1 MASIVT
7 SILSCTVG
15 LLWNKARD
23 STAYKLKDGDTTDE
37 KIREIV
43 VRELND
49 IKSKLDGLSRK
60 DLLSSY
66 GFLKEGVNLLN
77 ASLDKSNDDEHNET
91 RDHDDETST
100 MLDGARCIL
109 NQTLELSRAVGK
121 LKTQSNK
128 EFESAKKRFEEAR
141 KTATHAFFNEALSI
155 KDRIF
160 AAKLR
165 VCSEILE
172 CLESPEIAM
181 TGCET
186 FLQDLHSLPAIR
198 EIFSVYLNGGI
209 KSRLNKAERLDN
221 VKSVMMINYALYQFN
236 FKFGR
241 KRTNRII
248 WPGVIDLAGRRF
260 NPILNWQEVST
271 RKSWVEGPMQPRNDL
286 LLDENIRPY
295 HSALNS
301 HGDIVAVRSEE
312 DFKVFSKTGE
322 SKLVT
327 LTDPTED
334 KVIERY
340 IKGLAIDNNN
350 NVYIVRCLETRGE
363 NGDGI
368 SYVLNVLDDTY
379 NVKYRCALNFLK
391 ATGSGMKLAIN
402 KNNDIVMIKNDDPY
416 VYVCDNSGHLK
427 FKFERDL
434 ILGQMPRYSLSISNE
449 NDIMISSNKNRAVDI
464 YTERGNLKSVINLP
478 VGHKVVGVV
487 FHHVICKIVVLSFN
501 YQSDSYFLLCFS
513 KAGELETLTFF
524 SKRTSQLDLRPYITS
539 HPSVVPIAVVWVRK
553 VIYM

>member
-1 MASIVT
+1 M
-7 SILSCTVG
+7 G

-23 STAYKLKDGDTTDE
+23 TIAYKLKDGDTTDE

-49 IKSKLDGLSRK
+49 IKSKLDGISRK

-91 RDHDDETST
+91 QDHHEEPSR
-100 MLDGARCIL
+100 MPDGAGCIL
-109 NQTLELSRAVGK
+109 NQTLELSRAEGW
-121 LKTQSNK
+121 LKTKSDK

-172 CLESPEIAM
+172 CLESPETAM

-186 FLQDLHSLPAIR
+186 FLQDLHSLPAIH

-241 KRTNRII
+241 KRTNKVI
-248 WPGVIDLAGRRF
+248 WPGVTDLAGRRF

-286 LLDENIRPY
+286 LLDENIRPC

-312 DFKVFSKTGE
+312 DLKVVSKAGE

-340 IKGLAIDNNN
+340 IKGLAVDSNN

-379 NVKYRCALNFLK
+379 NVKYRCTLNFLK
-391 ATGSGMKLAIN
+391 ATGSGIKLAIN
-402 KNNDIVMIKNDDPY
+402 KNSDIIMIKNDDP
-416 VYVCDNSGHLK
+416 LK
-427 FKFERDL
+427 FKFERDSS
-434 ILGQMPRYSLSISNE
+434 QVPWYSFNISNE
-449 NDIMISSNKNRAVDI
+449 NDIMISSDDNWAIEV
-464 YTERGNLKSVINLP
+464 YTEEGNAMSVIKAP
-478 VGHKVVGVV
+478 VGHKVVAIA
-487 FHHVICKIVVLSFN
+487 FHHAICKIVVLSFN
-501 YQSDSYFLLCFS
+501 FRSDSYFLLGYS
-513 KAGELETLTFF
+513 KTGELETSTFF
-524 SKRTSQLDLRPYITS
+524 SKRSLGEHIPIITS
-539 HPSVVPIAVVWVRK
+539 HPGGPIAVVWARIIVY
-553 VIYM
+553 I

>member
-1 MASIVT
+1 MP
-7 SILSCTVG
+7 
-15 LLWNKARD
+15 
-23 STAYKLKDGDTTDE
+23 
-37 KIREIV
+37 
-43 VRELND
+43 
-49 IKSKLDGLSRK
+49 
-60 DLLSSY
+60 
-66 GFLKEGVNLLN
+66 
-77 ASLDKSNDDEHNET
+77 
-91 RDHDDETST
+91 
-100 MLDGARCIL
+100 DGAECIL
-109 NQTLELSRAVGK
+109 NQTLELSRVVGK
-121 LKTQSNK
+121 LKSQSNK
-128 EFESAKKRFEEAR
+128 EFKSAKKRFEEAR
-141 KTATHAFFNEALSI
+141 KTATQAFFNEALSI

-186 FLQDLHSLPAIR
+186 FLQELHSLPAIR

-236 FKFGR
+236 FMFGR
-241 KRTNRII
+241 KRTNKAI

-286 LLDENIRPY
+286 LLDENIRPC

-312 DFKVFSKTGE
+312 DFKVVSKTGE

-340 IKGLAIDNNN
+340 IKGLAVDSNN
-350 NVYIVRCLETRGE
+350 NVYIVRCLETCGE
-363 NGDGI
+363 NGDVK

-379 NVKYRCALNFLK
+379 NVKHRCALNFLK

-416 VYVCDNSGHLK
+416 VYVCDNSGDLK
-427 FKFERDL
+427 FKFERVSS
-434 ILGQMPRYSLSISNE
+434 QVPWYSFNISNE
-449 NDIMISSNKNRAVDI
+449 NDIMISSDDNRAIEV
-464 YTERGNLKSVINLP
+464 YTQEGNAMSVIKAP
-478 VGHKVVGVV
+478 VGHKVVAIA
-487 FHHVICKIVVLSFN
+487 FHHAICKIVVLSFN
-501 YQSDSYFLLCFS
+501 FRSDSYFLLGYS
-513 KAGELETLTFF
+513 KTGELETSTFF
-524 SKRTSQLDLRPYITS
+524 SKRSLGEHIPIITS
-539 HPSVVPIAVVWVRK
+539 HPGGPIAVVWARIIIYSIYK
-553 VIYM
+553 VKDSGEASQGNRSCYVIKPTSK